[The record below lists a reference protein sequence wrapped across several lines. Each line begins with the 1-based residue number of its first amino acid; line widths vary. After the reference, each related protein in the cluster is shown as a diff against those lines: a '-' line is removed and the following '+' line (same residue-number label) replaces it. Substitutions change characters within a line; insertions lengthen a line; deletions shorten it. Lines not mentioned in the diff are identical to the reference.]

1 MVNGTLAYDRTG
13 DFFIS
18 TTTDFTI
25 PATAGLTINTPSSVY
40 ISNSASSETLYLN
53 GRMRILTGGGSVY
66 IGPSGNTGNNADI
79 EYSGSGASLLEVQSG
94 NLFVNGQI
102 RRPLASTNGIL
113 AYRQTGGNVF
123 IFGNNANQAKAKLE
137 VLNDGSEFTMSGAIL
152 QLSAAE
158 EQPSGICT

>member
-53 GRMRILTGGGSVY
+53 GRMRILTGGGNVY
-66 IGPSGNTGNNADI
+66 IGPPATPGTMLTLNTLEA
-79 EYSGSGASLLEVQSG
+79 ELHFEVQSG

-102 RRPLASTNGIL
+102 RRPLTSTNGIL
-113 AYRQTGGNVF
+113 HTGRPEAMSSFSEIMQIRQKPNWKF
-123 IFGNNANQAKAKLE
+123 
-137 VLNDGSEFTMSGAIL
+137 
-152 QLSAAE
+152 
-158 EQPSGICT
+158 